1 MKQAQLVLIVLS
13 SLALQS
19 TGVPLSDFYSYG
31 PDAGDTVLPRGE
43 AASSEVA
50 LLNQFWF
57 YGTGYSNISVSSATY
72 LQMQVNNVLMIS

>member
-1 MKQAQLVLIVLS
+1 MKQAQAALIFLSVLS
-13 SLALQS
+13 SLTLQS

-31 PDAGDTVLPRGE
+31 PDAGDTVLPRGQ

-57 YGTGYSNISVSSATY
+57 YGTGYSNITVSSVTY
-72 LQMQVNNVLMIS
+72 LQIA